1 MKRAWFVF
9 GRFNPPTIGHK
20 KMLDQLKKL
29 AGQEDYYIWPTRT
42 HGKPDNPLSH
52 DTKVGWMDLMFPEH
66 SPHIESHSDIKKI
79 EFVLQWLMMEGYTDV
94 VLVCGSDRTL
104 SFDFI
109 KKHNKKR
116 SEKSGAA
123 YYAFDTV
130 EIDSTGLNRDPDSNN
145 ADGMSAS
152 KMRAAAKKVD
162 TVDFLKGV
170 DGLLNTGDALTLMED
185 VREGLGL

>member
-94 VLVCGSDRTL
+94 VLVCGSDRTTAME
-104 SFDFI
+104 FAVKFNRKETGD
-109 KKHNKKR
+109 
-116 SEKSGAA
+116 GQA
-123 YYAFDTV
+123 YYAFDTIK
-130 EIDSTGLNRDPDSNN
+130 IDSTGLNRDPDSDG
-145 ADGMSAS
+145 AEGMSAS

-162 TVDFLKGV
+162 TVNFLKGV
-170 DGLLNTGDALTLMED
+170 EGLLTTGDALTLMED